1 MNNNTVFRVKEND
14 LVLNVS
20 KDVNSEVWDESKYYS
35 FIDELVGSRDYQR
48 EAILTALRFMCGGEY
63 SDIKDLAQKNYESNE
78 SLRNAYTTFENY
90 QSKISFNNSF
100 NSSVDLATGTG

>member
-35 FIDELVGSRDYQR
+35 FI
-48 EAILTALRFMCGGEY
+48 
-63 SDIKDLAQKNYESNE
+63 
-78 SLRNAYTTFENY
+78 
-90 QSKISFNNSF
+90 NSF
-100 NSSVDLATGTG
+100 